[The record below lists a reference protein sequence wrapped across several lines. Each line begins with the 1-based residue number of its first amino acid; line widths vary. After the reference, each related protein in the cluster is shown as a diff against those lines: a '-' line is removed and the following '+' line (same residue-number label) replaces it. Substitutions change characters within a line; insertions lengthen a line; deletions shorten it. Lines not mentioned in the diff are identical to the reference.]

1 MNVEKILYT
10 ATIIILFV
18 VSFFFG
24 REILHLRKSVKSI
37 RSDVVQQLYRNNQLE
52 SDITRLREVIRR
64 GSERAEQQ
72 LSDNESVRG
81 VIREIQ
87 KSQQLLENDDV
98 YHDWNYSDFI
108 SDNSSKE

>member
-1 MNVEKILYT
+1 MEKILS
-10 ATIIILFV
+10 IICLILIV
-18 VSFFFG
+18 VSVIFG
-24 REILHLRKSVKSI
+24 AEILHLRKSVKVI

-52 SDITRLREVIRR
+52 SDITKLRDVIRR

-72 LSDNESVRG
+72 LSDIESVRG

-87 KSQQLLENDDV
+87 EEQQLLENDNV

-108 SDNSSKE
+108 SDRSSK